1 MGFHCMDKNTKEVN
15 GKQTC
20 LITNILQNIFYY
32 VPQKKV
38 RHEIESGDFH
48 FWVDK
53 LSNYTMHILSK

>member
-1 MGFHCMDKNTKEVN
+1 MDKNTKEVN

-32 VPQKKV
+32 VLQKKV
-38 RHEIESGDFH
+38 RHEIEGGDFH
-48 FWVDK
+48 FWVDN